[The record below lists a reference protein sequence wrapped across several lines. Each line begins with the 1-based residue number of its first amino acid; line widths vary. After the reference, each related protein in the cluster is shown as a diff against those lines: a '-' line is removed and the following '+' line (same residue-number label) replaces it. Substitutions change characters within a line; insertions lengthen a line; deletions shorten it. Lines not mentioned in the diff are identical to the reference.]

1 MKMIWK
7 SGTTT
12 LKDYSILEN
21 RWMKKENE
29 PIKLDD
35 DKYKN
40 TMRKILII
48 SAMFA
53 IIGLVLI
60 ILGVFVNS
68 ALIIIG
74 ASLLVTFII
83 IICVVI
89 ATKKQTV
96 KRLEKLR
103 KMFQDIPQIFK
114 EKKQIVHSSIYSKM
128 MLLDDF
134 EMRRNIIITAVE
146 KAIMKVFS
154 GFYRVDLGEI
164 EILNF
169 ALEEY
174 MFVSKDVPITVG
186 IGFLKTK
193 SHVVAVEFSVRVIK
207 DEEQK
212 YTKKIEE
219 LKNAIHNEV
228 KYTVSSWESTS

>member
-1 MKMIWK
+1 MKMIWQ
-7 SGTTT
+7 SGTTN

-35 DKYKN
+35 YKYKN

-89 ATKKQTV
+89 STKKQTV

-114 EKKQIVHSSIYSKM
+114 EKKQIVYSSIYSKM

-146 KAIMKVFS
+146 KAIMKAFS

-169 ALEEY
+169 VLEEY

-228 KYTVSSWESTS
+228 KYTVSSWESIS